1 MLPIFNTFISPKAVQ
16 LAQSVLSSNFLSE
29 GRLVSDFE
37 TQLSEQLGI
46 LSPVAVNSGTAAL
59 HLAVILAGVKSG
71 DEVILPAQTF
81 IATGLAIKY
90 VGATPVFADIDYL
103 TGNISADS
111 IKSKLTRR
119 TSAIIVVHW
128 AGLPCEMD
136 QIIRIGREN
145 SLPIIEDAAHAL
157 GARYKESP
165 IGTISDFTCFSFQAI
180 KHLTTGDG
188 GAVACKKEG
197 FATLARNLRWFG
209 IDRAKS
215 PMSLLGERVYNATEL
230 GFKYHL
236 NDYSAALGIANLE
249 GFKTRQARLSHIASS
264 YDKHLSNTPG
274 LTLWDRPTDRVSA
287 NWLYG
292 MHVERRDDFVRAMK
306 SRNITASVVHQRIDR
321 NKIFGGLQED
331 LVNQEKFD
339 ATQIHIPIHNAVSD
353 DDINH
358 VISSIK
364 KGW

>member
-1 MLPIFNTFISPKAVQ
+1 MIQIFNTFISPKAGDFV
-16 LAQSVLSSNFLSE
+16 QSVLTSTFLSE

-37 TQLSEQLGI
+37 TQLSEELGI
-46 LSPVAVNSGTAAL
+46 LNTVAVNSGTTAL
-59 HLAVILAGVKSG
+59 HLALILAGVKPG

-90 VGATPVFADIDYL
+90 VGATPIFADIDYM
-103 TGNISADS
+103 TGNISVDS
-111 IKSKLTRR
+111 IKSKLSER
-119 TSAIIVVHW
+119 TSAIIIVHW
-128 AGLPCEMD
+128 AGLPCDMD

-157 GARYKESP
+157 GASYKQTP
-165 IGTISDFTCFSFQAI
+165 IGAISDFTCFSFQAI

-188 GAVACKKEG
+188 GAMACKNGG
-197 FATLARNLRWFG
+197 FAAKAKKLRWFG
-209 IDRAKS
+209 IDRANS
-215 PMSLLGERVYNATEL
+215 SVSLLGERVYNATEI

-249 GFKTRQARLSHIASS
+249 GFKARQARLSHIAKS
-264 YDKHLSNTPG
+264 YNEHLSNTPG
-274 LTLWDRPTDRVSA
+274 LKLWDRPTDRVSA

-321 NKIFGGLQED
+321 NKIFGGLNED

-358 VISSIK
+358 IVLSIK